1 MVKIKDRKAVAYAI
15 SLKCTNDTATPI
27 LDLWRKAS
35 RFETTPSMQALNYP
49 PHLTLAIYGDIAPEQ
64 PLEVMRKVFRDTPS
78 ISVEF
83 SGIHHF
89 PNETL
94 VLWARP
100 IDDSVLRR
108 MHQAIHRQI
117 DPMLC
122 HEHYRPGHWRS
133 HCTIAMNIPKEQAAA
148 ALRWAAE
155 TPARFVVTFDIAD
168 YIGFPPVEILEEVK
182 LLP

>member
-15 SLKCTNDTATPI
+15 SLKCTNDTATPV
-27 LDLWRKAS
+27 LDLWREAS
-35 RFETTPSMQALNYP
+35 RFETAPSMQALNYP

-64 PLEVMRKVFRDTPS
+64 PLEVVRKVFRDTPS

-89 PNETL
+89 PNETV

-100 IDDSVLRR
+100 VDDSVLRR
-108 MHQAIHRQI
+108 MHQAIHREI

-122 HEHYRPGHWRS
+122 HEHYRPSHWRS
-133 HCTIAMNIPKEQAAA
+133 HCTIAMNIPKEAAAA

-155 TPARFVVTFDIAD
+155 TPARFAVTFDIAD